1 MIALLRDEP
10 GGEVVESYLAIE
22 PPACL
27 AHAVNLCEVFY
38 DFFERAGEIAARGA
52 IDDLRAAG
60 LIIREDMDDAFWQQ
74 VGRHKIQ
81 YRVPLADAFAL
92 SLAERFGAEL
102 VTSDHGDF
110 EQIVESGP
118 CRVTFIR

>member
-10 GGEVVESYLAIE
+10 GGEVVESRLAIE

-38 DFFERAGEIAARGA
+38 DFFERAGESAARGA

-110 EQIVESGP
+110 EQFVESGP